1 MRIHL
6 IAIGRRRAGWERD
19 GFREY
24 AHRMPPELPLE
35 LHELAPS
42 KRTKRSRGGPGPG
55 VEDEGRRLV
64 AAIPAGARVVAL
76 DERGS
81 PWTTLALASRIE
93 RWMHDGRPLALLIGG
108 ADGLAP
114 SCLEAAEHRWSLSP
128 LTLPHGLARI
138 VVVEQLYR
146 ASTIVRRHPYHRG

>member
-6 IAIGRRRAGWERD
+6 IAISHRRAGWEQD

-24 AHRMPPELPLE
+24 ARRMPPELSLE
-35 LHELAPS
+35 LHEIAPS
-42 KRTKRSRGGPGPG
+42 KRTKRSPAERC

-64 AAIPAGARVVAL
+64 AAVPGNARVVAL

-81 PWTTLALASRIE
+81 RWTTRELANRIE
-93 RWMHDGRPLALLIGG
+93 RWMHDGRDVALLVGG

-114 SCLEAAEHRWSLSP
+114 ACIEAAEHRWSLSP

-138 VVVEQLYR
+138 VVAEQLYR
-146 ASTIVRRHPYHRG
+146 ASTIIRRHPYHRA

>member
-6 IAIGRRRAGWERD
+6 IAISHRLAGWEQD

-24 AHRMPPELPLE
+24 ARRMPPELSLE
-35 LHELAPS
+35 LHEIAPS
-42 KRTKRSRGGPGPG
+42 KRTKRSPAERC

-64 AAIPAGARVVAL
+64 AAVPGSARVVAL

-81 PWTTLALASRIE
+81 RWTTRELTNRIE
-93 RWMHDGRPLALLIGG
+93 RWMHDGRDVALLVGG

-114 SCLEAAEHRWSLSP
+114 ACIEAAEHRWSLSP

-138 VVVEQLYR
+138 VVAEQLYR
-146 ASTIVRRHPYHRG
+146 ASTIIRRHPYHRA

>member
-6 IAIGRRRAGWERD
+6 IAIGHRRAGWEQD

-24 AHRMPPELPLE
+24 ARRMPPELSLE
-35 LHELAPS
+35 LHEIASS
-42 KRTKRSRGGPGPG
+42 KRTKRSPAERW

-64 AAIPAGARVVAL
+64 AAVPGGARVVAL

-81 PWTTLALASRIE
+81 RWTTLELAKRIE
-93 RWMHDGRPLALLIGG
+93 RWMHDGRDLALLVGG

-114 SCLEAAEHRWSLSP
+114 ACIEAAEHRWALSP

-138 VVVEQLYR
+138 VVAEQLYR
-146 ASTIVRRHPYHRG
+146 ASTIIRRHPYHRA